1 MKGGK
6 WLRDW
11 LKCGS
16 IKDRPFKFL
25 YWSDKVVKFRY
36 PFPWSSQNKRDL
48 PRDIPLD
55 SIEVQHPS
63 DTQVITVKME
73 ILLEPTS
80 NKLMQAP
87 LLDVLVLVIPT
98 VTTPTPSTTPLTTEV
113 QATTLTATD
122 LSPTVFLRLSELER
136 KVEALSKVD
145 HSEVIKDSVQ
155 ANVRLK
161 ALFEKYSK
169 RLQLFLLN
177 LLLLLDN
184 LLPEQLTIASGESNL
199 DKVLRKR
206 HCDKDQDPIAGSD
219 KEKKRKRKVKDSK
232 PSKDTTQIGSSKG
245 KTPPK
250 TSKTDKSITAEELVK
265 EPIHEVAMDVEEP
278 ILDDVVNDVDQPQHD
293 INPKNDKSTWFKQSP
308 RPKTPDPEWNKDKN
322 VDDGLEQTWFNDPI
336 NAEKDSHTFDE
347 LMAST
352 IDFTKFSMNHLKLDN
367 ITKVDLVGPVY
378 KLLKGTYK
386 SSIELAYNMDQCY
399 NALTDQLDW
408 TNPEGDRCPYD
419 LKGDFSR
426 LHLNDI
432 EYMLLFH
439 VQNKLFNLLG
449 DDIVDLVNALRM
461 FTQSLVI
468 KKRVKDVQLGV
479 ESYQKKL
486 NITKPQKEFPGI

>member
-1 MKGGK
+1 MV
-6 WLRDW
+6 L
-11 LKCGS
+11 S
-16 IKDRPFKFL
+16 H
-25 YWSDKVVKFRY
+25 
-36 PFPWSSQNKRDL
+36 FPCDFAQKHL
-48 PRDIPLD
+48 
-55 SIEVQHPS
+55 S

-80 NKLMQAP
+80 NKLMVGLRYSDTVV
-87 LLDVLVLVIPT
+87 LLKATKLLKLKKHQERCIIKA
-98 VTTPTPSTTPLTTEV
+98 V
-113 QATTLTATD
+113 QVKQIKKG
-122 LSPTVFLRLSELER
+122 VFRLSEHER

-145 HSEVIKDSVQ
+145 HSEVIKESVQ

-184 LLPEQLTIASGESNL
+184 LLPEQLT
-199 DKVLRKR
+199 
-206 HCDKDQDPIAGSD
+206 
-219 KEKKRKRKVKDSK
+219 
-232 PSKDTTQIGSSKG
+232 
-245 KTPPK
+245 
-250 TSKTDKSITAEELVK
+250 EELVK

-278 ILDDVVNDVDQPQHD
+278 ILDDVVTARRADRQEYP
-293 INPKNDKSTWFKQSP
+293 FK
-308 RPKTPDPEWNKDKN
+308 E
-322 VDDGLEQTWFNDPI
+322 
-336 NAEKDSHTFDE
+336 
-347 LMAST
+347 
-352 IDFTKFSMNHLKLDN
+352 
-367 ITKVDLVGPVY
+367 
-378 KLLKGTYK
+378 
-386 SSIELAYNMDQCY
+386 
-399 NALTDQLDW
+399 
-408 TNPEGDRCPYD
+408 
-419 LKGDFSR
+419 GDFSR

-486 NITKPQKEFPGI
+486 NNPHKPQKEFPGI